1 MTAGIFYKVAVLHVG
16 GTRNKGVR
24 ISLISTN
31 GTKRDPLPEN
41 YLVAYRAGRY
51 TPHLVLSVEKKLMQ
65 TKIYQ
70 LSFVVHKIPA

>member
-31 GTKRDPLPEN
+31 GTKEDTIPEN
-41 YLVAYRAGRY
+41 YLVAYRAGTY
-51 TPHLVLSVEKKLMQ
+51 TPQPS
-65 TKIYQ
+65 
-70 LSFVVHKIPA
+70 SFCGKEIDANQSLLTRFYLA

>member
-16 GTRNKGVR
+16 GTRNKGIR

-31 GTKRDPLPEN
+31 GTKEDPIPEN

-51 TPHLVLSVEKKLMQ
+51 TPHICGKEIDANQSLF
-65 TKIYQ
+65 TTFYR
-70 LSFVVHKIPA
+70 A

>member
-1 MTAGIFYKVAVLHVG
+1 MKAGIFYKVAVLHVG

-31 GTKRDPLPEN
+31 GTKEDTIPEN
-41 YLVAYRAGRY
+41 YLVAYRAGTY

-65 TKIYQ
+65 TKVY
-70 LSFVVHKIPA
+70 